1 MQEIQVL
8 EEVSSD
14 PNELKKQFYIE
25 SYGCAMNFSDSE
37 IIGSILT
44 EHGFNLMDIGIST
57 LKGEPNHGLVNFKR
71 NLGFTES
78 TKLEMVWQNKLGKDV
93 KL

>member
-44 EHGFNLMDIGIST
+44 EHGFTHTNDEFEVSNRFFSIITDST
-57 LKGEPNHGLVNFKR
+57 
-71 NLGFTES
+71 S
-78 TKLEMVWQNKLGKDV
+78 I
-93 KL
+93 